1 MTDQV
6 IRTVVNGLQIP
17 ANGLSIA
24 EARAKAVSQ
33 INGEPVSNTPE
44 STENGE
50 ESVKTQP
57 IQGA

>member
-1 MTDQV
+1 MSLNV
-6 IRTVVNGLQIP
+6 LRTVVNSLQIP
-17 ANGLSIA
+17 ANGMTVA

-50 ESVKTQP
+50 ETVITQP

>member
-6 IRTVVNGLQIP
+6 VRTVINGLQIP
-17 ANGLSIA
+17 ARGMSMA

-33 INGEPVSNTPE
+33 IYGEPVSNTPE

-50 ESVKTQP
+50 ESVITQP